1 MLSDEDDGGAYDF
14 DAPPDRPCPGCARA
28 LPVDAVV
35 CPSCGFDQHKGK
47 RRRKSYEPVERAW
60 EAGWPLE
67 RRKRLFVIGQVVAV
81 PLSALGAWGVGA
93 WTAFLLPWLVF
104 SVVTAFLL
112 GTYARTD
119 LNRNER
125 GKVRLTHT
133 GRVCFFV
140 RPTEAIPRSGYDGV
154 VSGKA
159 PGPDFWDYVAMII
172 LLLAGIVLGVLWWY
186 FVIRSDSFFVA
197 LTRDHGF
204 PERTLYWGWDQRQAD
219 DMANTLRTV
228 AFGTT

>member
-1 MLSDEDDGGAYDF
+1 M
-14 DAPPDRPCPGCARA
+14 
-28 LPVDAVV
+28 
-35 CPSCGFDQHKGK
+35 
-47 RRRKSYEPVERAW
+47 
-60 EAGWPLE
+60 
-67 RRKRLFVIGQVVAV
+67 
-81 PLSALGAWGVGA
+81 
-93 WTAFLLPWLVF
+93 
-104 SVVTAFLL
+104 
-112 GTYARTD
+112 
-119 LNRNER
+119 
-125 GKVRLTHT
+125 RLTQIW
-133 GRVCFFV
+133 RVCFFV
-140 RPTEAIPRSGYDGV
+140 RPTETIPRSGYDGV

-228 AFGTT
+228 AFGAA